1 MYTCVDR
8 NSPTNNVRVPR
19 SELRSWLV
27 EISYPR
33 VIASGL
39 MSIPVA
45 GSVLLRDNQAVVV
58 LSVAQDGAAAPG
70 GPGGGP
76 ADNLQMLL
84 NQVLAG
90 DHAVHESRQPL
101 ARKHLAAMVCSIQ
114 KGLRLAPVGLLG
126 SWSPDA
132 SRKFLHALA
141 LPKVIRPKKETATA
155 SQPAPRLIGLQNMC
169 SMS

>member
-1 MYTCVDR
+1 
-8 NSPTNNVRVPR
+8 
-19 SELRSWLV
+19 
-27 EISYPR
+27 
-33 VIASGL
+33 

-76 ADNLQMLL
+76 ADNLQLLL

-101 ARKHLAAMVCSIQ
+101 ARKHLAAMVCNIQ

-132 SRKFLHALA
+132 SRKLLHALA
-141 LPKVIRPKKETATA
+141 LPKVIRPKKETVTA

>member
-1 MYTCVDR
+1 
-8 NSPTNNVRVPR
+8 
-19 SELRSWLV
+19 
-27 EISYPR
+27 
-33 VIASGL
+33 

-101 ARKHLAAMVCSIQ
+101 ARKHLAAMVCNIQ

-132 SRKFLHALA
+132 SRKLLHALA
-141 LPKVIRPKKETATA
+141 LPK
-155 SQPAPRLIGLQNMC
+155 
-169 SMS
+169 

>member
-1 MYTCVDR
+1 
-8 NSPTNNVRVPR
+8 
-19 SELRSWLV
+19 
-27 EISYPR
+27 
-33 VIASGL
+33 

-101 ARKHLAAMVCSIQ
+101 ARKHLAAMVCNIQ

-132 SRKFLHALA
+132 SRKLLHALEILDLGSSVA
-141 LPKVIRPKKETATA
+141 GFVGKCHSLPQYNVMPQQLHPFESTLPKVSST
-155 SQPAPRLIGLQNMC
+155 
-169 SMS
+169 

>member
-58 LSVAQDGAAAPG
+58 LSVAQDGAATPG

-101 ARKHLAAMVCSIQ
+101 ARKHLAAMVCNIQ
-114 KGLRLAPVGLLG
+114 KGCWAAGVLTPHESSYMPWL
-126 SWSPDA
+126 SP
-132 SRKFLHALA
+132 K
-141 LPKVIRPKKETATA
+141 
-155 SQPAPRLIGLQNMC
+155 
-169 SMS
+169 

>member
-1 MYTCVDR
+1 
-8 NSPTNNVRVPR
+8 
-19 SELRSWLV
+19 
-27 EISYPR
+27 
-33 VIASGL
+33 

-90 DHAVHESRQPL
+90 DHAVREAYVL
-101 ARKHLAAMVCSIQ
+101 EKEKEICFVAVVCPSEN
-114 KGLRLAPVGLLG
+114 L
-126 SWSPDA
+126 
-132 SRKFLHALA
+132 
-141 LPKVIRPKKETATA
+141 
-155 SQPAPRLIGLQNMC
+155 
-169 SMS
+169 

>member
-1 MYTCVDR
+1 
-8 NSPTNNVRVPR
+8 
-19 SELRSWLV
+19 
-27 EISYPR
+27 
-33 VIASGL
+33 

-101 ARKHLAAMVCSIQ
+101 ARKHLAAMVCNIQ

-132 SRKFLHALA
+132 SRKLLHALA

-155 SQPAPRLIGLQNMC
+155 SQPAPRLIGLQNSVPC
-169 SMS
+169 LEYTNTRYFLGAEVALRTLVLRA